1 MLVDGQDNVLAGEG
15 RVKAARQL
23 GLQQIPALKIEH
35 LNAAEKR
42 AFVLADNKLAEGSG
56 WSSDILTLELQELAD
71 LDFNL
76 ELTGFSPGEI
86 DALLDTQH
94 SDEEDADDICL
105 EYDPS
110 QVVTQT
116 RTECCCQ
123 PVAVLFVNLSPDR
136 SQLRTG
142 SADTFVMFRID
153 AFERNLVPLVCKNS
167 TRRANSLESYQLIG
181 RRF

>member
-1 MLVDGQDNVLAGEG
+1 
-15 RVKAARQL
+15 
-23 GLQQIPALKIEH
+23 
-35 LNAAEKR
+35 
-42 AFVLADNKLAEGSG
+42 
-56 WSSDILTLELQELAD
+56 
-71 LDFNL
+71 
-76 ELTGFSPGEI
+76 
-86 DALLDTQH
+86 
-94 SDEEDADDICL
+94 
-105 EYDPS
+105 
-110 QVVTQT
+110 VTQT